1 MGQEDWGD
9 EGEEMMIYVIKGLAA
24 FLISLGIMIGG
35 QQVGL
40 PLIACLGLSFGIAL
54 VIGIIPIS

>member
-1 MGQEDWGD
+1 
-9 EGEEMMIYVIKGLAA
+9 MIYVIKGLAA